1 MSWNDLSMADRAT
14 YIKLGVENGITD
26 LNVIRGIYNKY
37 ANGGNMQPYQVK
49 RGDSLW
55 RIAHN
60 NRLTLNEL
68 MSYNKQLKGNINTII
83 HPGDMINIAPT
94 QPKFHYE
101 YENID
106 DIEKRERNLNKDNL
120 SAIQSVTHDGNYV
133 VIDKKNRRL
142 RVFDSSNKEIYSTN
156 QINTGLSKNDYN
168 TITYVDANGNIRDMQ
183 GNNSTPAGI
192 TIISGVGQYH
202 GVPSFTRARINQE
215 GKVRK
220 INGKTDDIASSL
232 HFGIIAEGK
241 GSNGCVRVGGKQLQD
256 LSKYIGVGTKIYTLP
271 EKKGSRFEVRQ
282 GRLNYFADNPYGKTK
297 GKEKFWDDYNT
308 HSDKSYNPLIISSKK
323 FNNDYKYEGNVVRY
337 SAALMQGKKKLQKMF
352 NLDSYTYDKLA
363 QLAMGIA
370 QQETKFNTSTRK
382 MVKDITPDFILNV
395 VRGDSNRSR
404 GATQIK
410 LNGDNNEMR
419 AIYKK
424 LNINEDNIEDIFN
437 SGIATMARL
446 AYMYNSEV
454 KGRHFKGPENSP
466 ISPYD
471 ALLYKWMGHNEQLR
485 NKTATPNDNI
495 YIRNVKKYIRD
506 FNFESGKMVYDE

>member
-1 MSWNDLSMADRAT
+1 MSWNDLSMADRAA

-26 LNVIRGIYNKY
+26 LNVIRGIYNEY
-37 ANGGNMQPYQVK
+37 VNGGNMQPYQVK

-106 DIEKRERNLNKDNL
+106 DIEKRERNLNKNNL

-202 GVPSFTRARINQE
+202 GVPSFTRARISQE

-256 LSKYIGVGTKIYTLP
+256 LSKYIGVGTKVYTLP

-308 HSDKSYNPLIISSKK
+308 HSDKSYNPLIISSK
-323 FNNDYKYEGNVVRY
+323 
-337 SAALMQGKKKLQKMF
+337 
-352 NLDSYTYDKLA
+352 
-363 QLAMGIA
+363 
-370 QQETKFNTSTRK
+370 
-382 MVKDITPDFILNV
+382 
-395 VRGDSNRSR
+395 
-404 GATQIK
+404 
-410 LNGDNNEMR
+410 
-419 AIYKK
+419 
-424 LNINEDNIEDIFN
+424 
-437 SGIATMARL
+437 
-446 AYMYNSEV
+446 
-454 KGRHFKGPENSP
+454 
-466 ISPYD
+466 
-471 ALLYKWMGHNEQLR
+471 
-485 NKTATPNDNI
+485 
-495 YIRNVKKYIRD
+495 
-506 FNFESGKMVYDE
+506 